1 MSRALRGRETLYH
14 TVGDVPRLATLA
26 DTDPLSQDGSVSQIR
41 HGPGGRAARGRAGL
55 NLAAVGEVLA
65 RYGLDPAE
73 RLGEILTRRTTVVD
87 REGNVVIDAE
97 TGKPLTRPALDPD
110 TEAKLLTELLQYT
123 RPKLKA
129 IEVTVKEPELTDE
142 QIERR
147 LKALMAREA
156 KGKL

>member
-1 MSRALRGRETLYH
+1 M
-14 TVGDVPRLATLA
+14 ATLGLYDDVA
-26 DTDPLSQDGSVSQIR
+26 DQGTTTQIA
-41 HGPGGRAARGRAGL
+41 HGPGGRAARGRAGM

-65 RYGLDPAE
+65 RYGLDPAD
-73 RLGEILTRRTTVVD
+73 RLGEILTRKEKVID
-87 REGNVVIDAE
+87 RNGNVVIDAE
-97 TGKPLTRPALDPD
+97 TGEPVTRPALDTD
-110 TEAKLLTELLQYT
+110 TEARLLTELLQYT

-147 LKALMAREA
+147 LEALMAREA